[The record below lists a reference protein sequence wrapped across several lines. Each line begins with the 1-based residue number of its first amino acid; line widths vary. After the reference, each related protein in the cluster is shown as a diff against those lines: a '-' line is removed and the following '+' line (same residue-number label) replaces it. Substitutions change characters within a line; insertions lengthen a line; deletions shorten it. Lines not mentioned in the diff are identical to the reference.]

1 MLSNNILAIGGDSVI
16 TLVDINAYY
25 KIREINIENSGQIYS
40 ILKFTDNIIITGDHI
55 GKLKQWTFNEESQNL
70 NKTSF
75 LKDKAHSSIV
85 RYCLKINNN
94 LFATC
99 SDDSYLKIWEI

>member
-1 MLSNNILAIGGDSVI
+1 MIEMNNNELAIINQSGILNIIDIEKRVIKKSINEIIFTNNDCGDFLCLLSNNILAIGGNSVI

-55 GKLKQWTFNEESQNL
+55 GNL
-70 NKTSF
+70 
-75 LKDKAHSSIV
+75 
-85 RYCLKINNN
+85 
-94 LFATC
+94 
-99 SDDSYLKIWEI
+99 